1 MYGGRISGYGTAKL
15 DWTFGA
21 LCGSLAV
28 YAFVGLYSAFVWSR
42 EAWASD
48 LVFFA
53 LFAFSQFGYSL
64 TQLFHLSHAG
74 PHDGRFGF
82 ACVVIGLLAVM
93 HHAERRASVAQTRRW
108 LWFAYG
114 GGLFACVLDA
124 ANILQQQDDISGW
137 SALFQSRLTALGI
150 TIVLLLAC
158 GVGVATYR
166 LARLYL
172 EGMKDA
178 LPVTAG
184 MFLLFLTMV
193 HEAMVSTGALGGSGI
208 GRLGFVAFLLGG
220 SGSYAFRYSA
230 VSRELEARTEE
241 LEHTTRELRKSYRDL
256 HSAQEELG
264 RKEQLAVVGE
274 LAAVVAHE
282 VRNPLAVITNAVAG
296 LRRPTLPRDDQ
307 TTLLGI
313 LEEETTRL
321 NRLVSDLLRYAR
333 PVNVQKSKI
342 RISDLLDRALQLA
355 KIKAKSIE
363 VATKYHV
370 ENPHV
375 WGDPSLLRQ
384 VFDNLVEN
392 AVQAMSH
399 GGTLSLHV
407 DRRQDD
413 GFDGFAVHIRDT
425 GEGMDTIVRLRARD
439 PFFTTR
445 PSGTGLGLAIV
456 DRIVEAHGGFLL
468 IESRAGEGTT
478 VTVCLPAGADDVN
491 QADLERAA
499 KLRGGLPS

>member
-1 MYGGRISGYGTAKL
+1 M
-15 DWTFGA
+15 DWSFGA
-21 LCGSLAV
+21 LCGSLAI
-28 YAFVGLYSAFVWSR
+28 YGFVGLYAVFVWSR
-42 EAWASD
+42 ETWASD
-48 LVFFA
+48 LGFFA
-53 LFAFSQFGYSL
+53 IFGLSQFGYSL
-64 TQLFHLSHAG
+64 SRLLALAHTG
-74 PHDGRFGF
+74 PHGGDERLPF
-82 ACVVIGLLAVM
+82 ACVVFSLVAIL
-93 HHAERRASVAQTRRW
+93 HYAERRATLARTRRW
-108 LWFAYG
+108 LWPVYAVAAA
-114 GGLFACVLDA
+114 ACLLDA
-124 ANILQQQDDISGW
+124 FDVLQGSAEDAQDTAWTSLFHAPLTVLG
-137 SALFQSRLTALGI
+137 SA
-150 TIVLLLAC
+150 VLVAFAAGLA
-158 GVGVATYR
+158 VATYR
-166 LARLYL
+166 MARLYL
-172 EGMKDA
+172 DGLRDA

-184 MFLLFLTMV
+184 MFLLFLTIM
-193 HEAMVSTGALGGSGI
+193 HEGAVSSGALGGSAI
-208 GRLGFVAFLLGG
+208 GQLGFLAFLFG
-220 SGSYAFRYSA
+220 SAGSYAIRYTA
-230 VSRELEARTEE
+230 VAKELETRTEE
-241 LEHTTRELRKSYRDL
+241 LEHTTRELRKSYREL
-256 HSAQEELG
+256 HTAQEELG
-264 RKEQLAVVGE
+264 KKEQLAVVGE

-342 RISDLLDRALQLA
+342 RIQELINRALQLA
-355 KIKAKSIE
+355 KIKAKEIE
-363 VATKYHV
+363 VTTRFDV
-370 ENPHV
+370 ENPQV
-375 WGDPSLLRQ
+375 WGDSSLLRQ

-399 GGTLSLHV
+399 GGVLQLHV
-407 DRRQDD
+407 ERRRDD

-478 VTVCLPAGADDVN
+478 VTVCLPAGADYSELS
-491 QADLERAA
+491 A
-499 KLRGGLPS
+499 S